1 MYPLGVISEVKDN
14 VKLAEEPRKIIG
26 IVGDSVRDAI
36 SLEDD
41 MNEALITISK
51 VIHASRY
58 NLSSD
63 VDISEIAEFT
73 NRSVDDVEVSV
84 QLVKRIE
91 HKINK
96 EN

>member
-1 MYPLGVISEVKDN
+1 
-14 VKLAEEPRKIIG
+14 
-26 IVGDSVRDAI
+26 
-36 SLEDD
+36 
-41 MNEALITISK
+41 MNETLITISK

-63 VDISEIAEFT
+63 ANVSEIAEFT
-73 NRSVDDVEVSV
+73 NRSVDEVEASR
-84 QLVKRIE
+84 QLVKCIE

>member
-1 MYPLGVISEVKDN
+1 
-14 VKLAEEPRKIIG
+14 
-26 IVGDSVRDAI
+26 
-36 SLEDD
+36 

-51 VIHASRY
+51 VIHASGY

-63 VDISEIAEFT
+63 ANVSEIAEFT
-73 NRSVDDVEVSV
+73 NRSVDEVEASR

-96 EN
+96 ENKEN